1 MPESAWIDDPASSCR
16 LLEQDGVDTNVMIGT
31 FEQDGVVLIQLMQ
44 MVPTDDGGY
53 DTVNLTEAMPPE
65 CEDALRSLAETW
77 ARYL

>member
-16 LLEQDGVDTNVMIGT
+16 LLEQDGVDTNV
-31 FEQDGVVLIQLMQ
+31 